1 MSRLRAFSAA
11 GFAVLAMGILGAMPA
26 TAANVLN
33 VPGTYSTIQA
43 AIDASTNGDTVM
55 VAPGT
60 YFENI
65 DFKGKL
71 VTVQSAQGPTVPTID
86 GSHLAPVVNFSTNET
101 AAALIQAFT
110 LQHGTATGAFG
121 DPRAGVHIT

>member
-71 VTVQSAQGPTVPTID
+71 ITVQSAQGPIVTTID
-86 GSHLAPVVNFSTNET
+86 GSNLPPAVNLSTNET
-101 AAALIQAFT
+101 SAAFVHGFT
-110 LQHGTATGAFG
+110 IPHRHAT
-121 DPRAGVHIT
+121 RA